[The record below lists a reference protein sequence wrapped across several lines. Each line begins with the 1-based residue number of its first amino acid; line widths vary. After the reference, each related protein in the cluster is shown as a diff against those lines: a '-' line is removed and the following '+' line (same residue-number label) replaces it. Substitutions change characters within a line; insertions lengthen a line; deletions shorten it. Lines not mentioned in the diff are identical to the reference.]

1 MGQGKG
7 MRGRPCW
14 TSRVFRSVRSFVDL
28 EREADMLV
36 ANVRSRFT
44 REDAHFALALLAQSG
59 GQASGEPEERLRDEG
74 IDAILDDPRLLRALL
89 ATRLGSCASE
99 PLFLYVVARHAL
111 LQSRSEEHTA

>member
-14 TSRVFRSVRSFVDL
+14 TSRAFRAARSFVDL
-28 EREADMLV
+28 EREAVMLV

-44 REDAHFALALLAQSG
+44 REDAHFAPGFPAQSG
-59 GQASGEPEERLRDEG
+59 RQAPGKSEERLRAEG
-74 IDAILDDPRLLRALL
+74 IDAILDGPRLLRALL

-99 PLFLYVVARHAL
+99 PLFLYVVARPAL
-111 LQSRSEEHTA
+111 LQAG